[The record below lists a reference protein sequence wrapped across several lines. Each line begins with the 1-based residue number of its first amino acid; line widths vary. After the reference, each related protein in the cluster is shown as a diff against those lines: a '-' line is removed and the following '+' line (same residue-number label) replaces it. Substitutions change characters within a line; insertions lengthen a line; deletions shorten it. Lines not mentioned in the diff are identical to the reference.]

1 MDYPKLG
8 IYEHYKGGKY
18 RVLGIARNRDT
29 GEEFVLYEPL
39 HEVPEGRFWVRLVS
53 NWSESVEVDGKT
65 QARFKFVSSE

>member
-1 MDYPKLG
+1 MHYPLLG
-8 IYEHYKGGKY
+8 IYEHYKGGEY

-39 HEVPEGRFWVRLVS
+39 YEVPEGRFWVRPVS
-53 NWSESVEVDGKT
+53 NWSELVEVDGKT